1 MVCSGKEG
9 GRRRRSAI
17 MFFGNKRLALL
28 VIIYI
33 GFISLGL
40 PDNILGV
47 AWDSMRTEFGVPV
60 YYAGFIS
67 TLLTL
72 CSAVS
77 AFFSGAI
84 LRRLGTGKLLVICGF
99 MTGCGLLGYALS
111 PFFRVL
117 LLFAVPLG
125 FGQGAIDTGMNYFV
139 ARHYTSRDMNWLH
152 CCWGIGASA
161 GPLMIT
167 LILSAGWS
175 WRCGYGIVSAVQLCL
190 AGLFLMTLNLWK
202 ETGTGGDGGR
212 AEAFEGK
219 VRYSLRFF
227 CCPLM
232 MFLYCGAE
240 YSLGLWGYL
249 FLTQCR
255 GYSPEAAGYAVTGY
269 WGMLTFG
276 RFLLGFIAN
285 RLGNTR
291 QIRFSTLLGLA
302 GAVLLLSDLPF
313 LPAAALGLIGFAFA
327 TFYPAMMHA
336 APERFDDATA
346 ATVIGYQGGAAM
358 LGIALLP
365 AGFGYLASVFS
376 FDLLPYFAGGGC
388 ALLFLIQWKVDGA
401 GRSRA

>member
-1 MVCSGKEG
+1 
-9 GRRRRSAI
+9 

-302 GAVLLLSDLPF
+302 GAVLLRSDLPF

-376 FDLLPYFAGGGC
+376 FDLLPYFAGGVC
-388 ALLFLIQWKVDGA
+388 ALLFLIQWKVDGS

>member
-212 AEAFEGK
+212 AEAFEGQ

-302 GAVLLLSDLPF
+302 GAVLLLSDLLF

-376 FDLLPYFAGGGC
+376 FDLLPYFAGGVC
-388 ALLFLIQWKVDGA
+388 ALLFLIQWKVDGS

>member
-125 FGQGAIDTGMNYFV
+125 FGQG
-139 ARHYTSRDMNWLH
+139 R
-152 CCWGIGASA
+152 
-161 GPLMIT
+161 
-167 LILSAGWS
+167 
-175 WRCGYGIVSAVQLCL
+175 
-190 AGLFLMTLNLWK
+190 
-202 ETGTGGDGGR
+202 
-212 AEAFEGK
+212 
-219 VRYSLRFF
+219 
-227 CCPLM
+227 
-232 MFLYCGAE
+232 
-240 YSLGLWGYL
+240 
-249 FLTQCR
+249 
-255 GYSPEAAGYAVTGY
+255 
-269 WGMLTFG
+269 
-276 RFLLGFIAN
+276 
-285 RLGNTR
+285 
-291 QIRFSTLLGLA
+291 ST
-302 GAVLLLSDLPF
+302 
-313 LPAAALGLIGFAFA
+313 PA
-327 TFYPAMMHA
+327 
-336 APERFDDATA
+336 
-346 ATVIGYQGGAAM
+346 
-358 LGIALLP
+358 
-365 AGFGYLASVFS
+365 
-376 FDLLPYFAGGGC
+376 
-388 ALLFLIQWKVDGA
+388 
-401 GRSRA
+401 

>member
-1 MVCSGKEG
+1 
-9 GRRRRSAI
+9 
-17 MFFGNKRLALL
+17 
-28 VIIYI
+28 
-33 GFISLGL
+33 
-40 PDNILGV
+40 
-47 AWDSMRTEFGVPV
+47 
-60 YYAGFIS
+60 
-67 TLLTL
+67 
-72 CSAVS
+72 
-77 AFFSGAI
+77 
-84 LRRLGTGKLLVICGF
+84 
-99 MTGCGLLGYALS
+99 
-111 PFFRVL
+111 
-117 LLFAVPLG
+117 
-125 FGQGAIDTGMNYFV
+125 MNYFV

-202 ETGTGGDGGR
+202 ETGTGGGGGR

-336 APERFDDATA
+336 TPERFDDATA
-346 ATVIGYQGGAAM
+346 ATVIGYQGGAGHARHRS
-358 LGIALLP
+358 A
-365 AGFGYLASVFS
+365 AGRIRLSGFRVFVRS
-376 FDLLPYFAGGGC
+376 AAVFRRGRR
-388 ALLFLIQWKVDGA
+388 ALLFLSGSRRFRAFPGMKNRGNGRNPFPPIPVAGGA
-401 GRSRA
+401 VTGRCARRRQVRSRSPR

>member
-202 ETGTGGDGGR
+202 ETGTGGGGGR

-276 RFLLGFIAN
+276 RFLLGFK
-285 RLGNTR
+285 REG
-291 QIRFSTLLGLA
+291 FC
-302 GAVLLLSDLPF
+302 LSS
-313 LPAAALGLIGFAFA
+313 GV
-327 TFYPAMMHA
+327 M
-336 APERFDDATA
+336 E
-346 ATVIGYQGGAAM
+346 
-358 LGIALLP
+358 
-365 AGFGYLASVFS
+365 
-376 FDLLPYFAGGGC
+376 
-388 ALLFLIQWKVDGA
+388 
-401 GRSRA
+401 